1 MIHYFI
7 NTLKCLI
14 DNIYMQILNDTDYQP
29 SLEEKRVTTLNR
41 RLDETGSEVVRE
53 REQCYLS
60 VPLIQRYDTCE
71 VQFKD
76 VKRSFKQLNR
86 AKVSLLKHK

>member
-41 RLDETGSEVVRE
+41 RLDETGSDVVRE
-53 REQCYLS
+53 GAVLFVRAS
-60 VPLIQRYDTCE
+60 HTAIRYM
-71 VQFKD
+71 
-76 VKRSFKQLNR
+76 
-86 AKVSLLKHK
+86 